1 MRLQHLSTT
10 CSILAVTI
18 AAIAVP
24 ASGAIVHYTNQEE
37 WEAAN
42 AGHTFI
48 DFQGFPGGTNIT
60 DQYAPL
66 GVSFVGGSEWV
77 SNNWSKFPIDGWG
90 LTGGFQGATPLI
102 ITAQFDAPRTAVGVN
117 FIGSMQF
124 TLFLG
129 NAEVGASGWFTQG
142 FTGNFAGIISTV
154 MFDKVT
160 FKNPVTG
167 VSDIDN
173 LFFGAAIP
181 APAPLALFA
190 LLGASGGGRRRRR
203 D

>member
-1 MRLQHLSTT
+1 MLP
-10 CSILAVTI
+10 ILA

-24 ASGAIVHYTNQEE
+24 ASGAIVHYTNQAE
-37 WEAAN
+37 WKAAN

-48 DFQGFPGGTNIT
+48 DFQGWQTGTNIT
-60 DQYAPL
+60 DQYASQ

-77 SNNWSKFPIDGWG
+77 WNNPSMFPIDGSG

-117 FIGSMQF
+117 FIGGMQF

-129 NAEVGASGWFTQG
+129 DVMVGTSATFVQ
-142 FTGNFAGIISTV
+142 FNTGNFGGIISTLP
-154 MFDKVT
+154 FDKVK
-160 FKNPVTG
+160 FKNPSTG

-190 LLGASGGGRRRRR
+190 LLGARGGGRRRRR
-203 D
+203 G

>member
-10 CSILAVTI
+10 CSILAAAI
-18 AAIAVP
+18 AAIAGP
-24 ASGAIVHYTNQEE
+24 ASGAIVHYTNKAE

-42 AGHTFI
+42 GGHTFI
-48 DFQGFPGGTNIT
+48 DFQGWQTGTHIT

-66 GVSFVGGSEWV
+66 GVSFVGGSEYV
-77 SNNWSKFPIDGWG
+77 QNNWSKFPIDGWG

-102 ITAQFDAPRTAVGVN
+102 ITAQFDAPRAAVGVN

-129 NAEVGASGWFTQG
+129 NAEVGASDWFTQG

-167 VSDIDN
+167 VSNIDN

-181 APAPLALFA
+181 APASLALFA
-190 LLGASGGGRRRRR
+190 LLGMSAARRRRP
-203 D
+203 

>member
-102 ITAQFDAPRTAVGVN
+102 ITAQFDAPRTAIGVN
-117 FIGSMQF
+117 FLSGMQF

-129 NAEVGASGWFTQG
+129 DAMIGTSATFVQFD
-142 FTGNFAGIISTV
+142 TGNFGGIISTLP
-154 MFDKVT
+154 FDKVT
-160 FKNPVTG
+160 FKNPASG
-167 VSDIDN
+167 GSDIDN

-181 APAPLALFA
+181 APASLVLFA
-190 LLGASGGGRRRRR
+190 LLGMSAARRRRP
-203 D
+203 